1 MSKTDEALTFEA
13 DLNQPP
19 ETVRRAL
26 TEPALVDAWLPA
38 DPAISRELVENRP
51 DLVRYAWRDE
61 RGDPPLQSEVRFV
74 LPPTPGG
81 THLTVI
87 HGGLTRPAADPAATF
102 NLKMAA

>member
-1 MSKTDEALTFEA
+1 MTDDTLTFEA
-13 DLNQPP
+13 DLDQPP

-26 TEPALVDAWLPA
+26 TEPELVAQWLPS
-38 DPAISRELVENRP
+38 DPAVTHEVVENSP

-74 LPPTPGG
+74 MIPTRTG
-81 THLTVI
+81 THLTVV
-87 HGGLTRPAADPAATF
+87 HGGLATPAVSHTASTC